1 MRITIKLNLFKIF
14 TDNHQLTAKNLL
26 FVNPNISKNYK
37 REKDNAFIYI
47 MHGYKDNNEQSTHEE
62 NPSPYIVRKDMDVN
76 EHEENPSPYIVRKDM
91 DVNEHERLSNT

>member
-47 MHGYKDNNEQSTHEE
+47 MHGYKDNNEYTWGK
-62 NPSPYIVRKDMDVN
+62 PFTVIVRKDMDVN

-91 DVNEHERLSNT
+91 DVNEHEENPSLL